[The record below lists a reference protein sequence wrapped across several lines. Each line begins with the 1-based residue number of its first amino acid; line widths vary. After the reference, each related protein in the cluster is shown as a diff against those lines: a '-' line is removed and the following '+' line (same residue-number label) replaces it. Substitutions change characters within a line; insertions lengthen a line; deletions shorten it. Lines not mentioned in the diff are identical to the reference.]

1 MPPCATGGVSGA
13 GKIVVISAPSGAGKT
28 SIAKEILRRCPV
40 LRFSVSATT
49 RPMRTGEREGR
60 DYFFLTPDRFRARVA
75 AGEFVEW
82 EEIYGNYYG
91 TLQCEVDAAIMQGKH
106 LLFDVDVK
114 GALSIKRKYPVA
126 LLIFINPPSQAI
138 LEERLRARLTEDA
151 TTLARRL
158 ERVPM
163 ELAQAPLFDRVVVN
177 DTLEQ
182 AIAEVQE
189 IVEHHL
195 QQSSRSDNHASQTN

>member
-1 MPPCATGGVSGA
+1 MPPFATGGASGA

-28 SIAKEILRRCPV
+28 SIAREILRRNTT

-49 RPMRTGEREGR
+49 RPMRIGEREGK
-60 DYFFLTPDRFRARVA
+60 DYFFLAPDEFRRRVA

-91 TLQCEVDAAIMQGKH
+91 TLQCEVDAAIVQGRH

-114 GALSIKRKYPVA
+114 GALSIKCKYQQA
-126 LLIFINPPSQAI
+126 LLIFISPPSAAV

-151 TTLARRL
+151 TMLARRL

-163 ELAQAPLFDRVVVN
+163 ELAQAPQFDRCVVN
-177 DTLEQ
+177 DVLER
-182 AIAEVQE
+182 AVTEVQE
-189 IVEHHL
+189 IVEQHL
-195 QQSSRSDNHASQTN
+195 QKS

>member
-1 MPPCATGGVSGA
+1 MSASTTGGVAHS

-28 SIAKEILRRCPV
+28 SIAKEILRRNPA

-49 RPMRTGEREGR
+49 RPMRVGEREGK
-60 DYFFLTPDRFRARVA
+60 DYFFLAPEEFRRRVA

-91 TLQCEVDAAIMQGKH
+91 TLQSEMDAAVAQGRH

-114 GALSIKRKYPVA
+114 GALSIKRKYPQA
-126 LLIFINPPSQAI
+126 LLIFISPPSAEI
-138 LEERLRARLTEDA
+138 LEQRLRARLTED
-151 TTLARRL
+151 TETLARRL
-158 ERVPM
+158 KRVPM
-163 ELAQAPLFDRVVVN
+163 ELAQAPHFEHCVVN
-177 DTLEQ
+177 DQLER
-182 AIAEVQE
+182 AIGEVQE

-195 QQSSRSDNHASQTN
+195 QNS

>member
-1 MPPCATGGVSGA
+1 MPPFATGGALGT

-28 SIAKEILRRCPV
+28 SIAKEMLRRNSS

-49 RPMRTGEREGR
+49 RPMRAGEREGR
-60 DYFFLTPDRFRARVA
+60 DYFFLAPEDFRARVA

-82 EEIYGNYYG
+82 EEIYGNLYG
-91 TLQCEVDAAIMQGKH
+91 TLQSEVDAALVQGSH

-114 GALSIKRKYPVA
+114 GALSIKRKYPQA
-126 LLIFINPPSQAI
+126 LLIFISPPSAAV

-163 ELAQAPLFDRVVVN
+163 ELAQAPHFDRCVVN
-177 DTLEQ
+177 DILDR
-182 AIAEVQE
+182 AVNEVQT
-189 IVEHHL
+189 IVEQHL
-195 QQSSRSDNHASQTN
+195 QKS

>member
-28 SIAKEILRRCPV
+28 SIAREILRRCPA

-49 RPMRTGEREGR
+49 RPMRTGERDGR
-60 DYFFLTPDRFRARVA
+60 DYFFLTPDQFRARVA

-82 EEIYGNYYG
+82 EEIYGYYYG
-91 TLQCEVDAAIMQGKH
+91 TLQCEVDAAMQQGKH

-126 LLIFINPPSQAI
+126 LLIFINPPSQAV

-151 TTLARRL
+151 KTLARRL

-163 ELAQAPLFDRVVVN
+163 ELAQAQHFDRVVVN
-177 DTLEQ
+177 DTLER
-182 AIAEVQE
+182 ATAEVQE

-195 QQSSRSDNHASQTN
+195 QQSSRSDNHAS

>member
-1 MPPCATGGVSGA
+1 VT

-28 SIAKEILRRCPV
+28 SIAREMLRRNST

-49 RPMRTGEREGR
+49 RPMRTGERDGK
-60 DYFFLTPDRFRARVA
+60 DYFFLAPEEFRRRVA

-82 EEIYGNYYG
+82 EEIYGNLYG
-91 TLQCEVDAAIMQGKH
+91 TLQSEVDAALVQGSH

-114 GALSIKRKYPVA
+114 GALSIKRKYPQA
-126 LLIFINPPSQAI
+126 LLVFISPPSAAV

-163 ELAQAPLFDRVVVN
+163 ELAQAQYFDRCVVN
-177 DTLEQ
+177 DILER
-182 AIAEVQE
+182 AVNEVQT
-189 IVEHHL
+189 IVEQHL
-195 QQSSRSDNHASQTN
+195 QKS